1 MNHAY
6 PPARATSR
14 ITTVSVLLGGSSPP
28 FVGAILCNQRGA
40 SFLSLLF
47 GSVSCGWFLF
57 GSESLLFFVVPT
69 LVFVVVIEDEEVVE
83 ELEEEVD
90 VRLVRLIGTKPF
102 DFLIRPPLRRNGRIR
117 VVLRVVPLVMI

>member
-1 MNHAY
+1 M
-6 PPARATSR
+6 
-14 ITTVSVLLGGSSPP
+14 
-28 FVGAILCNQRGA
+28 
-40 SFLSLLF
+40 
-47 GSVSCGWFLF
+47 
-57 GSESLLFFVVPT
+57 LFFVVPA